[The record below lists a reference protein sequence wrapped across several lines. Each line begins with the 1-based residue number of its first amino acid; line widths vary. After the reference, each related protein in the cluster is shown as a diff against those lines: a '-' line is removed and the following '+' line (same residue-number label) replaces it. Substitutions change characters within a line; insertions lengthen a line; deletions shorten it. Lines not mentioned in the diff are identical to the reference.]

1 MPCNAHAEK
10 LLIGC
15 PKRRCAP
22 SAMSRRRPAS
32 STATATSRMAC
43 AGAAAPARPPQGLR
57 AAWPAPRLK
66 RQLCLLSPLRPAPQQ
81 RRASRGA
88 RLGENMRRYAA
99 HLCCSSMTIISIRG
113 RCLQLQLAP
122 AARPRSRP
130 RRPLRPAQQ
139 QQRAGRGRSLTES
152 VRSYAARLCRK
163 LSRALQCVGWEA
175 LQHCFMEQSL
185 VNSLWH
191 SNTLVRTAKFA
202 GCCRGRSC
210 QPK

>member
-43 AGAAAPARPPQGLR
+43 AGAAAPARPPPGLR

-88 RLGENMRRYAA
+88 RLGGYMRRYAA
-99 HLCCSSMTIISIRG
+99 RLCYSSMATTSIRG
-113 RCLQLQLAP
+113 RCLQLQASARRKARTKAEEP
-122 AARPRSRP
+122 AAPRSAAGEGGQRP
-130 RRPLRPAQQ
+130 QPDGERQELCCTPLQKAIQGSAVRW
-139 QQRAGRGRSLTES
+139 TES
-152 VRSYAARLCRK
+152 TV
-163 LSRALQCVGWEA
+163 ALLHEA
-175 LQHCFMEQSL
+175 EP
-185 VNSLWH
+185 
-191 SNTLVRTAKFA
+191 
-202 GCCRGRSC
+202 G
-210 QPK
+210 